1 MKNILYILFSF
12 ALLYGC
18 SNGGTK
24 SHKEKLVPETKKEA
38 GSAQVIGSDNIE
50 IFGTEIQE
58 SNAKLS
64 FQKIA
69 QIIEIAVLSEN
80 KDIAKEIRDNSLKLA
95 ENLYKDKKIQLIKK
109 ELSALNL
116 PKCDSVRVFHF
127 KGDTPQTT
135 DLFTQQINFVFD
147 IYTYNNNGVKSIIKG
162 KQASLEFKNNKTEI
176 EGKTYYS
183 ISSKIIKIE

>member
-18 SNGGTK
+18 SNGAKK
-24 SHKEKLVPETKKEA
+24 SHKEELIPETKKDA
-38 GSAQVIGSDNIE
+38 GSAQVMESDSIE

-95 ENLYKDKKIQLIKK
+95 KSLYKDKSLQLIKE
-109 ELSALNL
+109 ELAALNL
-116 PKCDSVRVFHF
+116 PKCDSVRVSNF
-127 KGDTPQTT
+127 KGSTPQTT
-135 DLFTQQINFVFD
+135 NVFTQQINFVFD
-147 IYTYNNNGVKSIIKG
+147 IYTYNNGIESKIKG
-162 KQASLEFKNNKTEI
+162 KHASLEFKNNKTKI

-183 ISSKIIKIE
+183 ISSKILKID

>member
-18 SNGGTK
+18 SNGAKK
-24 SHKEKLVPETKKEA
+24 SHKEALVSEATKDTDSTKD
-38 GSAQVIGSDNIE
+38 IGLDDIE
-50 IFGTEIQE
+50 IFGTEIQG
-58 SNAKLS
+58 SNTKLS

-69 QIIEIAVLSEN
+69 QIVEIAVLYEN
-80 KDIAKEIRDNSLKLA
+80 KNIAQEIRDNSLKLA
-95 ENLYKDKKIQLIKK
+95 KSLYKDKSTQIIKE

-116 PKCDSVRVFHF
+116 PKCDSVHVFSF
-127 KGDTPQTT
+127 KGSIPQTI
-135 DLFTQQINFVFD
+135 DLFTQRINFGFD
-147 IYTYNNNGVKSIIKG
+147 IHTYNNGVKSIIKG